1 MHIPRLALLT
11 VSITLFLSGCATTR
25 SIINVSVAQPQQVP
39 AKGFAT
45 ILEVKD
51 LRRFVPAP
59 KDPSV
64 PSLQHTTD
72 INNPAITARA
82 VARKR
87 GGYGKAFADILL
99 PEGRTVEQVVREA
112 ATKALAEKGYAVVN
126 EDSPDFSRAL
136 PVNIEILQF
145 WSWATPG
152 FFLVSVEFLGVVLLK
167 GDVLAGG
174 NEEAVRGYSIVKGM
188 AITDSG
194 WQEVMQNGVQDLIEN
209 MKAKIKSPD

>member
-1 MHIPRLALLT
+1 M
-11 VSITLFLSGCATTR
+11 
-25 SIINVSVAQPQQVP
+25 
-39 AKGFAT
+39 
-45 ILEVKD
+45 
-51 LRRFVPAP
+51 
-59 KDPSV
+59 
-64 PSLQHTTD
+64 
-72 INNPAITARA
+72 
-82 VARKR
+82 
-87 GGYGKAFADILL
+87 
-99 PEGRTVEQVVREA
+99 EQVVREA